1 MERYIRDQ
9 LSSCVI
15 DKGVIHI
22 PDSSDETIRAVG
34 DQLRH
39 DVLSMNVPHYKVIGV
54 KVVAGS
60 MGMSNYVIK
69 SKDVDRSYAEL
80 LAVLHN
86 VIYAEGGGYVNPNL
100 MDSDFQNNIDN
111 RGDLAFMVG
120 VDEDIRSDNKTLYYV
135 GEGTCPDS
143 LVRDVPIIRS
153 KSNSFSIN
161 LLLKRGTGNIS
172 FVEAEKVFKDIKN
185 IAREY
190 EQRHEVIEYVPISQY
205 YDLTDILT
213 VPMYMFGDK
222 GIRLRYKKPV
232 NESALQQIVRSYA
245 DTATIGEDEEGEE

>member
-15 DKGVIHI
+15 DKGVIRI
-22 PDSSDETIRAVG
+22 PDSSDETVKAVG
-34 DQLRH
+34 DQLRY

-86 VIYAEGGGYVNPNL
+86 VIYAEGGGYISPNI
-100 MDSDFQNNIDN
+100 MDSEFQSNIDS

-143 LVRDVPIIRS
+143 LVKDVPIIKS

-161 LLLKRGTGNIS
+161 LLLKRSTGSIG
-172 FVEAEKVFKDIKN
+172 FVEAEKVFKEIKTAAN
-185 IAREY
+185 GYEERRE
-190 EQRHEVIEYVPISQY
+190 IIDYVPISQY
-205 YDLTDILT
+205 YDLTDIIT
-213 VPMYMFGDK
+213 IPMYMPGDK
-222 GIRLRYKKPV
+222 WIRLRYKQPV
-232 NESALQQIVRSYA
+232 NENILQQIIRSYA
-245 DTATIGEDEEGEE
+245 DTATIGEEEGEE